1 MRVLALVATFGLA
14 RLDLE
19 PHPYLWGAGGVAIV
33 WTVVGT
39 RPRDYEVA
47 TTSSSIASAESGAPQ
62 SSSEAGAGKL

>member
-19 PHPYLWGAGGVAIV
+19 PHPYLGVLAA
-33 WTVVGT
+33 WRSSG
-39 RPRDYEVA
+39 RSSARARADYDADVELDRERRERRA
-47 TTSSSIASAESGAPQ
+47 Q